1 MILDPLKILTLLT
14 AALGL
19 LAFTRMARLGIIE
32 AWLPMVCLMA
42 YLVLELDWI
51 FSNQAEEI
59 GGLRNTAWS
68 LVEIGIIGGSSLVI
82 HRLREL
88 CRRIHLEVRAALEE
102 DHLQIHEEEGP
113 PWKTP

>member
-1 MILDPLKILTLLT
+1 
-14 AALGL
+14 
-19 LAFTRMARLGIIE
+19 MARLGIIE
-32 AWLPMVCLMA
+32 AWLPMVCLVA

-59 GGLRNTAWS
+59 GGFRTTAWS

-82 HRLREL
+82 YRLREL

-102 DHLQIHEEEGP
+102 DHLQIHEEEGS